1 MIVPKRPQYSPP
13 PINLY
18 PELALNHFTRS
29 STPISPPSTPPR
41 GHRPSISKP
50 MIWLTRNTSS
60 SSNTS
65 PIPVAPKP
73 VRISEPRFENSLEIF
88 NVKRSGPLGS
98 GAMVVRTPREA
109 LSGTSALFGVEDV
122 AGQRDS
128 GFEASLEEGMG
139 LSVLSDDPPP
149 PPSKSPL
156 KSFTPPIPTPTNN
169 SSSSLPVKE
178 TSTPPCPIRP
188 PPPPPVSSSAT
199 LRPAIKARISR
210 SLADNLPPV
219 PALPINIS
227 ATPPQPPFE
236 PILLSP
242 VPSSAI
248 DPSKI
253 IVTIETSSET
263 LRTTLRTLISKP
275 SYLSSY
281 VTSLLPRKSVAA
293 SLYSNASDISELPD
307 NSFNA
312 MFHDHLASSGF
323 ISQSSLNI
331 HVFLDRPSAP
341 YAHILSYLRA
351 PLSSPGQPAV
361 IPRAVQLASS
371 SRARLE
377 ALLELRDEATYLG
390 LEELFRLCNDEIC
403 NRRSMVS
410 HARAGSMSS
419 AASIHSL
426 HTVQEDSREM
436 GRSSS
441 RSSGK
446 STRVTSPPTAA
457 LGERSRSR
465 GENEEIAPNSRQ
477 AAITSWI

>member
-1 MIVPKRPQYSPP
+1 MIVPKRPQHSLPPP
-13 PINLY
+13 PISH
-18 PELALNHFTRS
+18 PAELALNHFSLS
-29 STPISPPSTPPR
+29 SAPLSPPSSPPR
-41 GHRPSISKP
+41 THRPSISKP

-60 SSNTS
+60 SSNAS
-65 PIPVAPKP
+65 HSVAAAPKP
-73 VRISEPRFENSLEIF
+73 IRISEPRFDSSLEIF

-109 LSGTSALFGVEDV
+109 LSGTSALFGIEDD
-122 AGQRDS
+122 GRQRES
-128 GFEASLEEGMG
+128 VSEAPSEEEMG
-139 LSVLSDDPPP
+139 LPALPDDPPP
-149 PPSKSPL
+149 LPSKSSL
-156 KSFTPPIPTPTNN
+156 ESTTTLASTNN

-178 TSTPPCPIRP
+178 TSVPPCPTRP
-188 PPPPPVSSSAT
+188 PPPPPITTST
-199 LRPAIKARISR
+199 TPRPAIKARASS
-210 SLADNLPPV
+210 SLAENLPPV
-219 PALPINIS
+219 PPLPVNVS

-253 IVTIETSSET
+253 IITIETSSAT
-263 LRTTLRTLISKP
+263 HRTTLSTLISRP
-275 SYLSSY
+275 SYLSGY

-312 MFHDHLASSGF
+312 MFHDHLASSGL
-323 ISQSSLNI
+323 ISNMNI

-341 YAHILSYLRA
+341 YAHILSYLRT
-351 PLSSPGQPAV
+351 PLSTSDNPAM

-377 ALLELRDEATYLG
+377 ALLELRDEANYLG
-390 LEELFRLCNDEIC
+390 LDELFKLCNEEIC
-403 NRRSMVS
+403 SGRSMTV

-426 HTVQEDSREM
+426 HTVQEDGEPREI

-446 STRVTSPPTAA
+446 PTRVAPPPGAA
-457 LGERSRSR
+457 PLERSRSR
-465 GENEEIAPNSRQ
+465 EKRENTPNSRHV
-477 AAITSWI
+477 AITSWI

>member
-1 MIVPKRPQYSPP
+1 MIAPRRPQHPQP
-13 PINLY
+13 QPISHTT
-18 PELALNHFTRS
+18 ELALHHFS
-29 STPISPPSTPPR
+29 LVSPPSTPPR

-65 PIPVAPKP
+65 PHGVAVAPI
-73 VRISEPRFENSLEIF
+73 RISEPRFDNSLEIF

-98 GAMVVRTPREA
+98 GAMVVRTPQEA
-109 LSGTSALFGVEDV
+109 LSGTSALFSEGDDG
-122 AGQRDS
+122 GQRGS
-128 GFEASLEEGMG
+128 AFEAPSEATGSSP
-139 LSVLSDDPPP
+139 LSGGSPPV
-149 PPSKSPL
+149 PSKSSL
-156 KSFTPPIPTPTNN
+156 ESSTSTIFASTYC
-169 SSSSLPVKE
+169 SSSSLPSKDA
-178 TSTPPCPIRP
+178 SAPPCPNRP
-188 PPPPPVSSSAT
+188 PPPVPTSSST
-199 LRPAIKARISR
+199 VLRPVIKARTSP
-210 SLADNLPPV
+210 SLAENMPPV
-219 PALPINIS
+219 PPLPVNVS

-253 IVTIETSSET
+253 IVTIETSSAT
-263 LRTTLRTLISKP
+263 HRTTLRTLISRP
-275 SYLSSY
+275 SYLSNY

-323 ISQSSLNI
+323 ISQSTMNI

-341 YAHILSYLRA
+341 YVHILSYLRT
-351 PLSSPGQPAV
+351 PLFTSEHPAI

-377 ALLELRDEATYLG
+377 ALLELRDEAGYLG
-390 LEELFRLCNDEIC
+390 LDELFKLCNEEIC
-403 NRRSMVS
+403 NRRSTAI

-419 AASIHSL
+419 SASVHSL
-426 HTVQEDSREM
+426 HTVQEGGEPHDM
-436 GRSSS
+436 GRPSS

-446 STRVTSPPTAA
+446 STRATPLPAVAPR
-457 LGERSRSR
+457 ERSRDR
-465 GENEEIAPNSRQ
+465 GENRANTPNSRQ
-477 AAITSWI
+477 SAITSWI